1 MKNKS
6 YNSSEAVRRKITTH
20 AGGGYSHSRKPQIAS
35 YRSLFIIITFMFFCL
50 GFMKIDVHAMNTD
63 EIKTYTN
70 QPTVTNVYRDYDIKN
85 GKVITYINLENSEE
99 IDSLLAPTWTYMNQR
114 DMVWDIATKCS
125 KTIDDITYNY
135 KVTTSMY
142 DHRNTYGR
150 YFMDFYLRT
159 NGITSYCPRTDG
171 QGNMFYIENPNDR
184 DNYLNDYIPHC
195 LRKTTGEGKIT
206 YYLQVN
212 VSDSNGTIAA
222 PTWTKAESG
231 SVGSQDDIVWYN
243 MSACNETIGG
253 ITYNYKFNLDKQNHH
268 NDYGPYYTDF
278 YAWRN
283 DGSAVCIGGA
293 YYMLPT
299 TSNGYHIE
307 DHNDD
312 CGYWVCDP
320 GVSSVH
326 VQSNPNNNYDCK
338 SPITEWHYQDK
349 CGACHRKY
357 WLTFTGI
364 EYYANTCIHYSS
376 NRHMGFDLTSKCT
389 GNGGAA
395 PHIKEGPNSAAH
407 ILRLCTDHK
416 LGNEYYVVYDG
427 NGATSGEM
435 SYTVCT
441 YGTAQNLAKNAFKK
455 EYTVTYDTNGGIL
468 NSESDIAKATLN
480 YWDDEKN
487 NTTHK
492 DEESVSTLTTESTET
507 VTLKANWKLGSVELP
522 TPTKAGFVFD
532 GWYDGKTKIEG
543 TTYTPTQNTTLK
555 AAWKPKTYTVSFDAN
570 GGTGTMRNQMIY
582 YDSDTKLNA
591 NTFTRTGYEFDG
603 WATSKDGGKVY
614 EDKQTVRNLTSLTN
628 ATITLYAK
636 WTPNKYTVTYNANG
650 GTGSMSNQLFTYD
663 VVKPLN
669 NNGFSKIGYTFKG

>member
-1 MKNKS
+1 M
-6 YNSSEAVRRKITTH
+6 
-20 AGGGYSHSRKPQIAS
+20 
-35 YRSLFIIITFMFFCL
+35 
-50 GFMKIDVHAMNTD
+50 
-63 EIKTYTN
+63 
-70 QPTVTNVYRDYDIKN
+70 
-85 GKVITYINLENSEE
+85 
-99 IDSLLAPTWTYMNQR
+99 
-114 DMVWDIATKCS
+114 
-125 KTIDDITYNY
+125 TI
-135 KVTTSMY
+135 
-142 DHRNTYGR
+142 
-150 YFMDFYLRT
+150 
-159 NGITSYCPRTDG
+159 
-171 QGNMFYIENPNDR
+171 FYIENPNDR

-222 PTWTKAESG
+222 PTWTKASSG
-231 SVGSQDDIVWYN
+231 SVGGQDDIVWYS

-278 YAWRN
+278 YTYKT
-283 DGSAVCIGGA
+283 DGSAMCIGST

-299 TSNGYHIE
+299 NSNGYHIE
-307 DHNDD
+307 DHNDN
-312 CGYWVCDP
+312 CGYWVCNP

-326 VQSNPNNNYDCK
+326 VQSDASKNYDCK
-338 SPITEWHYQDK
+338 SPITGWHYQDK

-357 WLTFTGI
+357 WLNFTGI
-364 EYYANTCIHYSS
+364 EYYSNTCMHNSTHQ
-376 NRHMGFDLTSKCT
+376 HMGFDLTSKCT
-389 GNGGAA
+389 GTGGVA
-395 PHIKEGPNSAAH
+395 PHIAEGPNSPAH
-407 ILRLCTDHK
+407 NISLCTDHK
-416 LGNEYYVVYDG
+416 LGNEYSVVYDG

-468 NSESDIAKATLN
+468 NSESDIAKATFN

-487 NTTHK
+487 NTTHQ
-492 DEESVSTLTTESTET
+492 DEASVSTLTTESTET

-555 AAWKPKTYTVSFDAN
+555 AAWKPKAYTVSFDAN
-570 GGTGTMRNQMIY
+570 GGTGTMGNQIIY
-582 YDSDTKLNA
+582 YDSDAELNA
-591 NTFTRTGYEFDG
+591 NTFTKTGYEFDG

-650 GTGSMSNQLFTYD
+650 GSGTMADTVHIYNGNVTLRKNTFTRTGYTFTGWYASR
-663 VVKPLN
+663 N
-669 NNGFSKIGYTFKG
+669 NNGTTEWYYNDWTWHKEGSEPSGTVKYKYEALKKNKDTISGYDVSK